1 MIQKAFSMEREFT
14 PVMEDDEAVVIIE
27 NEAEESMKGNTT
39 EGEPDTGEAKVT
51 ISGDAKNNGGNGP
64 GSFGFMVER
73 LIRPGVEVI
82 DWGLNKYLIPKKW
95 EKTKGK
101 GIVVA
106 VLDTGISQGHPDF
119 FKKTVRENPP
129 DSGTGHRNPKI
140 RFEENTIIESKDF
153 TGSDFGAA
161 DLIGHGTHVA
171 GIIAAKSDGEGV
183 VGVAPEVK
191 LLIGKVIGDD
201 GIGTNNQLARGI
213 EWATDYKK
221 EVEELNIVYE
231 VDIISMSLQS
241 DVEDDG
247 VHHAIQEATKKGI
260 IVICAAGNN
269 MHSEEKGDP
278 MYLNTVKYPAL
289 YPETISVGAIDR
301 RLKVTRY
308 SADTNKVD
316 LVAPGD
322 EILSTYPP
330 RQFAVLSGT
339 SMAAP
344 FAAGVTALI
353 LSEYYKGQDKENR
366 TCKKCMKKLDRE
378 ALIAELKGTALNVSS
393 GVPGSNSGFGLIN
406 PEDLIFKLE
415 QRSLFRILLTMLLAV
430 MSIGFS
436 VYVILKYIF

>member
-1 MIQKAFSMEREFT
+1 MLQRAFSMEREIT

-27 NEAEESMKGNTT
+27 NEAKKSMKGNTSKD
-39 EGEPDTGEAKVT
+39 EPTTGEAQVT

-82 DWGLNKYLIPKKW
+82 DWGLNKYLIPEKW
-95 EKTKGK
+95 KKTKGE

-140 RFEENTIIESKDF
+140 RFEENTIIESEDF

-183 VGVAPEVK
+183 VGVAPEAK

-201 GIGTNNQLARGI
+201 GIGTHEQLAKGI
-213 EWATDYKK
+213 EWATRD
-221 EVEELNIVYE
+221 EWG

-241 DVEDDG
+241 DNENDM
-247 VHHAIQEATKKGI
+247 VHKEIINATNKGI

-278 MYLNTVKYPAL
+278 VYLNTVKYPAL

-316 LVAPGD
+316 LVAPG
-322 EILSTYPP
+322 EKILSTYPP